1 MTELQQLRNSRRKVT
16 AEDFTSE
23 PLVNE
28 MLDKL
33 PQEVWFS
40 EKTFCDPAA
49 GNGNFLVEVI
59 KRKLAAGSTKLQA
72 LSTTYGVELMVDNVE
87 EMKERL
93 LNEVLPLSE
102 EDLETANKILKYN
115 IICHN
120 ALTWDFDNWKST
132 ERKVKAL
139 F

>member
-1 MTELQQLRNSRRKVT
+1 MTELQQLRNSRRKET
-16 AEDFTSE
+16 AEDFTPE

-33 PQEVWFS
+33 PPESWLP
-40 EKTFCDPAA
+40 EKTFIDPAA

-72 LSTTYGVELMVDNVE
+72 LSTTYGVELMADNVV

-102 EDLETANKILKYN
+102 EDLKTAKSILRRN
-115 IICHN
+115 IKCHN